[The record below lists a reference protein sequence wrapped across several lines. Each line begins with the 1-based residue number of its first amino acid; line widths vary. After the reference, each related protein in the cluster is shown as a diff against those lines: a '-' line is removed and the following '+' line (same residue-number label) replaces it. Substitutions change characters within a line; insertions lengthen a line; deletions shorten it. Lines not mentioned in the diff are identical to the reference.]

1 MRLLFTAPRTH
12 APYADNWRTV
22 ARITV
27 TRLRME
33 AARSPQYT
41 PSVGVGIGIGFGRHL
56 IAGTAEPDTR
66 SP

>member
-41 PSVGVGIGIGFGRHL
+41 PGVGIGFGRHL